1 MANQKTIKGR
11 PCPQLKAMQQL
22 PHAEILGRAFILLSR
37 PTLQALF
44 GTLVI
49 DEPRLKRV
57 LLASRSQKT
66 RRLLL
71 KLAETLYY
79 NKGARLCQQKRW
91 NEMTRLQLENEVL
104 KRGMANELEE
114 EKSELKLRIMLAA
127 ATVKER
133 EERNAKKVVE
143 VEEVKKVNSI

>member
-1 MANQKTIKGR
+1 
-11 PCPQLKAMQQL
+11 
-22 PHAEILGRAFILLSR
+22 
-37 PTLQALF
+37 
-44 GTLVI
+44 
-49 DEPRLKRV
+49 
-57 LLASRSQKT
+57 
-66 RRLLL
+66 
-71 KLAETLYY
+71 
-79 NKGARLCQQKRW
+79 
-91 NEMTRLQLENEVL
+91 MTRLQLENEVL